1 MSKWLIAV
9 VLMVVAVG
17 LAACGGKDPE
27 YITLT
32 RAEMGEAWPFVDGID
47 EVQVFCEDNDAVV
60 VRVDGVDYSANGT
73 AKTLLGHPF
82 LYEGGVQQAGMD
94 AGSPAL
100 KACGVM

>member
-1 MSKWLIAV
+1 MKWYMLIA
-9 VLMVVAVG
+9 MVAVM
-17 LAACGGKDPE
+17 LAACGGGSEEE

-47 EVQVFCEDNDAVV
+47 EVQVYCEANDAVV
-60 VRVDGVDYSANGT
+60 VRVDGVEYSANGT
-73 AKTLLGHPF
+73 AKTALGHPF
-82 LYEGGVQQAGMD
+82 LYEGGVQAPGMD